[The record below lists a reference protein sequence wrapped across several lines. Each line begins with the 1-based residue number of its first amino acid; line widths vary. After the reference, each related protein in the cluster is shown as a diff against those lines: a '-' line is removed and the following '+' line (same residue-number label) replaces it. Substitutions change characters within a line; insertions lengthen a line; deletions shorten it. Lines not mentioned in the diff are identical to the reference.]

1 MFMQYKTVDVEDF
14 NKAKIKIEQV
24 YMNATRCIVASLFK

>member
-1 MFMQYKTVDVEDF
+1 MFIQYKTVDVEDF

-24 YMNATRCIVASLFK
+24 YMNTTRYIVAYLFK